1 MKLAREELASQILSE
16 LACLKELR
24 RQQEL
29 AVRGTASAAELFLQW
44 ICSNQAQQPV
54 SPSLGAGP
62 SLSCCLTLAR
72 LEKSVQISEKRGILN
87 DTLCRNATLRT
98 HTEAMLTTIAA
109 LQVLHIAA
117 HFGPLAPLI
126 RFAVSDRRCGNRSS
140 FGAGG
145 CATLVCGLCVSIH
158 GVPRGCSLPV

>member
-1 MKLAREELASQILSE
+1 MKLAKEEQASQITSE

-29 AVRGTASAAELFLQW
+29 AGRGTASAAELFLQW
-44 ICSNQAQQPV
+44 ICSNQAQQTVTP
-54 SPSLGAGP
+54 GAGP
-62 SLSCCLTLAR
+62 NLSCCLTLAR
-72 LEKSVQISEKRGILN
+72 LEKSVQISEKRGMLN

-109 LQVLHIAA
+109 LQVLHISA
-117 HFGPLAPLI
+117 HLGPLARLI
-126 RFAVSDRRCGNRSS
+126 RFAVSDRRCGNRGS

-145 CATLVCGLCVSIH
+145 CATLVCIVS
-158 GVPRGCSLPV
+158 GST